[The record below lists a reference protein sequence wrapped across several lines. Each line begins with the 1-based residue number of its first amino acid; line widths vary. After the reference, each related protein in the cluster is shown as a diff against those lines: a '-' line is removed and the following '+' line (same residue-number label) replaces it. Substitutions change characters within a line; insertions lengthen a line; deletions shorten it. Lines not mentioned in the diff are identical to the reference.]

1 MKVVN
6 LLIVDDHP
14 VVRDGLKMM
23 LESNKGKFDFQV
35 NEASNATEAMSLITN
50 SVIDVIIMDYKLPD
64 KTGDIITKEVLQVNS
79 DLKIIGL
86 SNYDEEVY
94 ASEMLN
100 AGARGYVLKNID
112 SDELIRAIEKVLEGE
127 LYYSA
132 EIANRMISMKLKAT
146 HEEQIGREKQ
156 GLKNQ
161 LSQREVEII
170 RFIVNE
176 HTNEEISKIL
186 ELSKRTV
193 DNHRQNILTKLN
205 LRNTAGLV
213 RFAVE
218 NGVLQD

>member
-23 LESNKGKFDFQV
+23 LESNRERFDFKV
-35 NEASNATEAMSLITN
+35 SEASNSSEAIAMISN
-50 SVIDVIIMDYKLPD
+50 SDFDVVIMDYSLPD
-64 KTGDIITKEVLQVNS
+64 KTGDVITKEVLEIKRDS
-79 DLKIIGL
+79 KIIGL
-86 SNYDEEVY
+86 SNFDEAIY

-112 SDELIRAIEKVLEGE
+112 SDELIKALEKVMEGDF
-127 LYYSA
+127 YYSA
-132 EIANRMISMKLKAT
+132 EIANRMISMKIKAVQ
-146 HEEQIGREKQ
+146 EEQIEREKE

-161 LSQREVEII
+161 LSARELEII
-170 RFIVNE
+170 KFIVGE

-218 NGVLQD
+218 NGILLD

>member
-23 LESNKGKFDFQV
+23 LESNRERFDFKV
-35 NEASNATEAMSLITN
+35 SEASNSSEAIAMISN
-50 SVIDVIIMDYKLPD
+50 SDFDVVIMDYSLPD
-64 KTGDIITKEVLQVNS
+64 KTGDVITKEVLEIKRDS
-79 DLKIIGL
+79 KIIGL
-86 SNYDEEVY
+86 SNFDEAIY

-112 SDELIRAIEKVLEGE
+112 SDELIKALEKVMEGDF
-127 LYYSA
+127 YYSA
-132 EIANRMISMKLKAT
+132 EIANRMIGMKIKAVQ
-146 HEEQIGREKQ
+146 EEQIEREKE

-161 LSQREVEII
+161 LSARELEII
-170 RFIVNE
+170 KFIVGE

-218 NGVLQD
+218 NGILLD

>member
-23 LESNKGKFDFQV
+23 LESNKEKFDFKV
-35 NEASNATEAMSLITN
+35 NEASSAAEAITM
-50 SVIDVIIMDYKLPD
+50 IGDADYDVIIMDYKLPH
-64 KTGDIITKEVLQVNS
+64 KTGDVITKEVLEMKR

-86 SNYDEEVY
+86 SNYDEEIY

-112 SDELIRAIEKVLEGE
+112 SDELIRALEKVMDGE

-132 EIANRMISMKLKAT
+132 EIANRLINMKLKAT
-146 HEEQIGREKQ
+146 LEEKIGLEKE
-156 GLKNQ
+156 GMRNQ
-161 LSQREVEII
+161 LSDREVEII
-170 RFIVNE
+170 KFIVDE

-218 NGVLQD
+218 NGLLQD

>member
-1 MKVVN
+1 MSEEVFKRRSENWFKAEGKHGYIYRERFRNMGFGSEVFSDKPVIGIATTWSELNPCNAHLDRVAEAVKRGVWEAGGFPLEFPTMSLGEPVQRPTTMLWRN
-6 LLIVDDHP
+6 LLA
-14 VVRDGLKMM
+14 M
-23 LESNKGKFDFQV
+23 E
-35 NEASNATEAMSLITN
+35 TE
-50 SVIDVIIMDYKLPD
+50 
-64 KTGDIITKEVLQVNS
+64 
-79 DLKIIGL
+79 
-86 SNYDEEVY
+86 
-94 ASEMLN
+94 
-100 AGARGYVLKNID
+100 
-112 SDELIRAIEKVLEGE
+112 ELIRAIEKVLSGE

-146 HEEQIGREKQ
+146 HDEQIVREKE
-156 GLKNQ
+156 GLKDQ

-170 RFIVNE
+170 KFIVNE

-218 NGVLQD
+218 NGILQG

>member
-1 MKVVN
+1 
-6 LLIVDDHP
+6 
-14 VVRDGLKMM
+14 
-23 LESNKGKFDFQV
+23 
-35 NEASNATEAMSLITN
+35 LITN
-50 SVIDVIIMDYKLPD
+50 NDFDIIIMDYKLPD
-64 KTGDIITKEVLQVNS
+64 KTGDIITKEILGVKS
-79 DLKIIGL
+79 GLKIIGL
-86 SNYDEEVY
+86 SNYDEEIY

-100 AGARGYVLKNID
+100 AGAKGYVLKNID
-112 SDELIRAIEKVLEGE
+112 SEELIRAIEKVLSGE

-146 HEEQIGREKQ
+146 HDEQIVREKE
-156 GLKNQ
+156 GLKDQ

-170 RFIVNE
+170 KFIVNE

-218 NGVLQD
+218 NGILQG

>member
-23 LESNKGKFDFQV
+23 LESNKEKFDFKV
-35 NEASNATEAMSLITN
+35 NEASSAVEAIAMIGDTDY
-50 SVIDVIIMDYKLPD
+50 DVIIMDYKLPH
-64 KTGDIITKEVLQVNS
+64 KTGDVITKEVLEIKK

-86 SNYDEEVY
+86 SNYDEEIY

-112 SDELIRAIEKVLEGE
+112 SDELIRALEKVMDGE

-146 HEEQIGREKQ
+146 HEEQIGREKE

-170 RFIVNE
+170 KFIVNE

-218 NGVLQD
+218 NGLLKD

>member
-23 LESNKGKFDFQV
+23 LESNKEKFDFKV
-35 NEASNATEAMSLITN
+35 NEASNADEAISLITHN
-50 SVIDVIIMDYKLPD
+50 DFDIIIMDYKLPD
-64 KTGDIITKEVLQVNS
+64 KTGDVITKEVLMLKS

-86 SNYDEEVY
+86 SNYDEEIY

-100 AGARGYVLKNID
+100 AGAKGYVLKNID
-112 SDELIRAIEKVLEGE
+112 SEELIKAIEKVLLGE

-132 EIANRMISMKLKAT
+132 EIANRMISMKLKST
-146 HEEQIGREKQ
+146 HEEQIGREKES
-156 GLKNQ
+156 LKNQ

-170 RFIVNE
+170 KFIVNE

-218 NGVLQD
+218 NGILQD

>member
-1 MKVVN
+1 MKAIN

-23 LESNKGKFDFQV
+23 LESNKEKFDFKV
-35 NEASNATEAMSLITN
+35 NEASNAEEAISSITHN
-50 SVIDVIIMDYKLPD
+50 DYDVVIMDYKLPG
-64 KTGDIITKEVLQVNS
+64 KTGDVITKEVLEIKS
-79 DLKIIGL
+79 KLKIIGL
-86 SNYDEEVY
+86 SNYDEEIY

-112 SDELIRAIEKVLEGE
+112 SEELIRAIEKVLEGE

-132 EIANRMISMKLKAT
+132 EIANRMISMKLKASR
-146 HEEQIGREKQ
+146 EEQIGREKE

-161 LSQREVEII
+161 LSHREVEII
-170 RFIVNE
+170 KFIVNE

-218 NGVLQD
+218 NGILQD

>member
-1 MKVVN
+1 MVVVN

-23 LESNKGKFDFQV
+23 LESNKSKFDFKV
-35 NEASNATEAMSLITN
+35 SEASNAEEAISMITDN
-50 SVIDVIIMDYKLPD
+50 DFDIIIMDYKLPD
-64 KTGDIITKEVLQVNS
+64 KTGEVITKEILEIKS
-79 DLKIIGL
+79 DLKVIGL
-86 SNYDEEVY
+86 SNYDEDVY

-112 SDELIRAIEKVLEGE
+112 SEELINAIEKVLSGQ

-132 EIANRMISMKLKAT
+132 EIANRLISMKIKANL
-146 HEEQIGREKQ
+146 EEED
-156 GLKNQ
+156 GLKKQNLKSQ
-161 LSQREVEII
+161 LSDREIEII
-170 RFIVNE
+170 KYIVNE

-186 ELSKRTV
+186 ELSKRTA
-193 DNHRQNILTKLN
+193 DNHRQNVLTKLN

-218 NGVLQD
+218 NGLLED

>member
-1 MKVVN
+1 MISNSDFDVV
-6 LLIVDDHP
+6 
-14 VVRDGLKMM
+14 
-23 LESNKGKFDFQV
+23 
-35 NEASNATEAMSLITN
+35 
-50 SVIDVIIMDYKLPD
+50 IMDYSLPD
-64 KTGDIITKEVLQVNS
+64 KTGDVITKEVLEIKKDS
-79 DLKIIGL
+79 KIIGL
-86 SNYDEEVY
+86 SNFDEAIY

-112 SDELIRAIEKVLEGE
+112 SDELIKALEKVMEGDF
-127 LYYSA
+127 YYSA
-132 EIANRMISMKLKAT
+132 EIANRMISMKIKAVQ
-146 HEEQIGREKQ
+146 EEQIEREKE

-161 LSQREVEII
+161 LSARELEII
-170 RFIVNE
+170 KFIVGE

-218 NGVLQD
+218 NGILLD

>member
-23 LESNKGKFDFQV
+23 LESNRERFDFKV
-35 NEASNATEAMSLITN
+35 SEASNSSEAIAMISN
-50 SVIDVIIMDYKLPD
+50 SNFDVVIMDYSLPD
-64 KTGDIITKEVLQVNS
+64 KTGDVITKEVLEIKKDS
-79 DLKIIGL
+79 KIIGL
-86 SNYDEEVY
+86 SNFDEAIY

-112 SDELIRAIEKVLEGE
+112 SDELIKALEKVMKGDF
-127 LYYSA
+127 YYSA
-132 EIANRMISMKLKAT
+132 EIANRMIGMKIKAVQ
-146 HEEQIGREKQ
+146 EEQIEREKE

-161 LSQREVEII
+161 LSARELEII
-170 RFIVNE
+170 KFIVGE

-218 NGVLQD
+218 NGILLD

>member
-1 MKVVN
+1 MKVVK

-23 LESNKGKFDFQV
+23 LESNKKKFDFVV
-35 NEASNATEAMSLITN
+35 NEASNAEEAIRLITN
-50 SVIDVIIMDYKLPD
+50 NDFDIIIMDYKLPD
-64 KTGDIITKEVLQVNS
+64 KTGDIITKEILGVKS
-79 DLKIIGL
+79 GLKIIGL
-86 SNYDEEVY
+86 SNYDEEIY

-100 AGARGYVLKNID
+100 AGAKGYVLKNID
-112 SDELIRAIEKVLEGE
+112 SEELIRAIEKVLSGE

-146 HEEQIGREKQ
+146 HDEQIVREKE
-156 GLKNQ
+156 GLKDQ
-161 LSQREVEII
+161 LSKREVEII
-170 RFIVNE
+170 KFIVNE

-218 NGVLQD
+218 NGILQG